1 MHTGDR
7 VVLVVDNDLCA
18 QVFIKQAM
26 LKKKKKLKR
35 KKPLSR
41 QQKQARESENLGRII
56 GMKLIKCSFSYKESD
71 SCFFLRFRI
80 IRQNTRLLSREGF
93 LGASLLT

>member
-26 LKKKKKLKR
+26 LKKKLKR

-56 GMKLIKCSFSYKESD
+56 GMKLIKCSSSYKESD